1 MADIRYDGKVAIVTG
16 AGGGLGR
23 AYALLLAS
31 RGAKVLVNDLGG
43 SFTGDGASQTAAQ
56 RVVDE
61 IKAAGGIAVPDYNSV
76 IDGAKIVQTA
86 IDAFGRVDI
95 VINNAGI
102 LRDVSFHKMTQE
114 DWDKIIGVHL
124 QGSYAVT
131 KAAWPYLRDQS
142 YGRIVMTTSA
152 AGLYGNFGQ
161 ANYSAA
167 KMGIL
172 GLGLAL
178 AWEGEKRNV
187 KVNIIAPI
195 AGSRMTETV
204 LPKEICDNLKPDFVA
219 PLVGYL
225 CSEQCAVNGGI
236 YEVGAGVFSRVRWLR
251 SPGATLPLSA
261 PITPE
266 DVAANWDKI
275 NDMTGG
281 KMCSSLT
288 ESSMITMGNL
298 ASLKK

>member
-1 MADIRYDGKVAIVTG
+1 MADIRFDGKVAIVTG

-23 AYALLLAS
+23 TYSLLLAS
-31 RGAKVLVNDLGG
+31 RGAKVVVNDLGG
-43 SFTGDGASQTAAQ
+43 AFNGEGSSQAAAQ
-56 RVVDE
+56 KVVDE
-61 IKAAGGIAVPDYNSV
+61 IKAAGGVAAPDYHSV
-76 IDGAKIVQTA
+76 IDGAQIVKTA
-86 IDAFGRVDI
+86 IDAFGRLDI

-102 LRDVSFHKMTQE
+102 LRDVSFHKMTE
-114 DWDKIIGVHL
+114 DDWQKVIGVHL

-131 KAAWPYLRDQS
+131 KAAWPILRDQS

-161 ANYSAA
+161 ANYAAA
-167 KMGIL
+167 KLGIA

-178 AWEGEKRNV
+178 AWEGEKRNI
-187 KVNIIAPI
+187 KVNVIAPI

-204 LPKEICDNLKPDFVA
+204 LPKEVCDNLKPEYVA
-219 PLVGYL
+219 PLVAYL
-225 CSEQCAVNGGI
+225 CSEQCQSTGGI

-251 SPGATLPLSA
+251 APGATLPLTG

-266 DVAANWDKI
+266 NVADNWAKI

-281 KMCSSLT
+281 AMCGSLH
-288 ESSMITMGNL
+288 ESSMLTMKNF

>member
-1 MADIRYDGKVAIVTG
+1 MAA
-16 AGGGLGR
+16 
-23 AYALLLAS
+23 
-31 RGAKVLVNDLGG
+31 
-43 SFTGDGASQTAAQ
+43 
-56 RVVDE
+56 
-61 IKAAGGIAVPDYNSV
+61 PDYHSV
-76 IDGAKIVQTA
+76 IDGAQIVKTA
-86 IDAFGRVDI
+86 IDAFGRLDI

-102 LRDVSFHKMTQE
+102 LRDVSFHKMTE
-114 DWDKIIGVHL
+114 DDWQKVIGVHL

-131 KAAWPYLRDQS
+131 KAAWPILRDQS

-161 ANYSAA
+161 ANYAAA
-167 KMGIL
+167 KLGIA

-178 AWEGEKRNV
+178 AWEGEKRNI
-187 KVNIIAPI
+187 KVNVIAPI

-204 LPKEICDNLKPDFVA
+204 LPKEVCDNLKPEYVA
-219 PLVGYL
+219 PLVAYL
-225 CSEQCAVNGGI
+225 CSEQCQSTGGI

-251 SPGATLPLSA
+251 APGATLPLTG

-266 DVAANWDKI
+266 NVADNWAKI

-281 KMCSSLT
+281 AMCGSLH
-288 ESSMITMGNL
+288 ESSMLTMKNF